1 MNQYWVSCI
10 IQEKTDKRAWLCS
23 MSDCALSMDEAM
35 ETINKARK
43 NFTVLSA
50 WIDTYDENNVKNTV
64 YHECYI
70 NALGDVQKD

>member
-35 ETINKARK
+35 ETIRKARK

-50 WIDTYDENNVKNTV
+50 WIDTYDKDNVKHTV
-64 YHECYI
+64 FHDCYI
-70 NALGDVQKD
+70 NALGDVQKE